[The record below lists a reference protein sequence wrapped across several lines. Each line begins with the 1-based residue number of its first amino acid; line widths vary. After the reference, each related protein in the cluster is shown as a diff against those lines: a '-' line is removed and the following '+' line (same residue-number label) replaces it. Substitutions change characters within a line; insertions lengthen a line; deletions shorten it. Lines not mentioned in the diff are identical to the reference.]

1 MSDYFD
7 EPGMTE
13 NEAAVHDPK
22 LRLSTTIVRPG
33 FRLVASNRDY
43 EDLCRSISNTQKL
56 SFDYETSDPSNANY
70 LQITEKKRPIDF
82 YKSTIT
88 GASYRTSDGMC
99 YYHSIDH
106 LDSFNM
112 PPESVRD
119 ALLCKPK
126 SAPICAHN
134 LAFEWTI
141 SKKCLGLDLRDLG
154 PLRDTMVAAFV
165 LDSSQAV
172 GLKDLVRRNFNILQQ
187 SYSAVTGGL
196 KMNEISAARTYWY
209 GCDDSEFQWEL
220 DEKFMR
226 MLAEVNLVTYFEN
239 IEMPIVPIIAEMSL
253 RGTPIDLE
261 LLEGRAKE
269 AVLKMNG
276 IEREVVELIGRP
288 INLASPKQVGRFL
301 YEDLK
306 LPRPPYATSDS
317 ASDKESLFWN
327 IDLHPAVAKI
337 LEYRKYE
344 TRNKLYYKPY
354 PKLVNPAS
362 GNIHSQLRQT
372 VAVTGRFSSSGPNLQ
387 QLAKRGDGAE
397 VRELFI
403 PPPGYDYILSADMSQ
418 VELVLAGHRSKS
430 KVLLEA
436 YGEKR
441 GDVHTATCMALFNID
456 ALTAKKNKT
465 YRSAGKTTNFTLIYG
480 GAAKRV
486 YRQVKLDLAKMG
498 LACPFTLRDIELMI
512 LAYFRLYP
520 EIKDMQRNDVNYA
533 KAYGYVKSLYGRRYY
548 LPHIHAREGWKRAEA
563 ERAATNY
570 PIQGSCAELN
580 KKAIINIYNERI
592 PIEDAVMWTSIHD
605 ENVFYVRE
613 PALKDVAYI
622 VHKHMAFT
630 PAGLR
635 TNMESELTIGPNFGK
650 MKGIP
655 EYTL

>member
-1 MSDYFD
+1 
-7 EPGMTE
+7 MTE
-13 NEAAVHDPK
+13 EHG
-22 LRLSTTIVRPG
+22 LRLSTSIERPNY
-33 FRLVASNRDY
+33 RLINSMRDY
-43 EDLCRSISNTQKL
+43 EDLLRSLSSTKKL
-56 SFDYETSDPSNANY
+56 SFDYETSDPGNENY
-70 LQITEKKRPIDF
+70 AQIAEKKRPIDF

-99 YYHSIDH
+99 YYQSIDH
-106 LDSFNM
+106 LNSFNM
-112 PPESVRD
+112 PAESVRE

-126 SAPICAHN
+126 DAPLCAHN
-134 LAFEWTI
+134 LAFEWTV
-141 SKKCLGLDLRDLG
+141 SKQCLDLDLRDLG
-154 PLRDTMVAAFV
+154 PLRDTMVGAFV

-172 GLKDLVRRNFNILQQ
+172 GLKDLVRRNFKIVQQ

-196 KMNEISAARTYWY
+196 KMNEISSDRVYWY

-220 DEKFMR
+220 DEKFMK
-226 MLAEVNLVTYFEN
+226 MLEAVNLVGYYER

-253 RGTPIDLE
+253 RGAPIDLD
-261 LLEGRAKE
+261 LLRNRAKE
-269 AVLKMNG
+269 AIGKMAD
-276 IEREVVELIGRP
+276 IEREIVQLIGRP
-288 INLASPKQVGRFL
+288 INLASPKQVGHLL
-301 YEDLK
+301 YVDLG

-327 IDLHPAVAKI
+327 IDLHPAVRKI

-354 PKLVNPAS
+354 PFLINPAS

-403 PPPGYDYILSADMSQ
+403 PPVGYDHIMSADMSQ
-418 VELVLAGHRSKS
+418 VELVLAGHRSQS

-436 YGEKR
+436 YGPTR
-441 GDVHTATCMALFNID
+441 GDVHTATCCAIFNISKEE
-456 ALTAKKNKT
+456 AKANKLF
-465 YRSAGKTTNFTLIYG
+465 RSAGKTTNFTLIYG

-486 YRQVKLDLAKMG
+486 YRQIKLDLAKMG
-498 LACPFTLRDIELMI
+498 FGCPFSLRDVELMI
-512 LAYFRLYP
+512 MKYFQLYP
-520 EIKDMQRNDVNYA
+520 EIKQMQKNDVAYA
-533 KAYGYVKSLYGRRYY
+533 KINGYVKSLYGRRYY
-548 LPHIHAREGWKRAEA
+548 LPDIHAREGWKRADA

-570 PIQGSCAELN
+570 PIQGTCAEIL

-592 PIEDAVMWTSIHD
+592 PREDALMFASIHD
-605 ENVFYVRE
+605 ENVFYVADR
-613 PALKDVAYI
+613 AVKDVAYI
-622 VHKHMAFT
+622 VHKHMACT
-630 PAGLR
+630 PNGLR
-635 TNMESELTIGPNFGK
+635 THMESELTLGPNFGK